1 VAARLYTSFGWRA
14 TVVRLTAVGAS
25 GDLLPRVRQRL
36 RGFDSTTI
44 SEAVVMMWTMQILV
58 DALGN
63 LCMMVHDCLSG
74 RIIGN
79 LAPYSVRN
87 KLLGTFETLSRV
99 LGRGKETKKK
109 GEGKKIYFG

>member
-1 VAARLYTSFGWRA
+1 VAEHVRVAPRGSASFGWRA
-14 TVVRLTAVGAS
+14 AVVRLTAVGAS
-25 GDLLPRVRQRL
+25 GDLLLRVRQRL

-44 SEAVVMMWTMQILV
+44 SQAVVMMRTTQILV

-79 LAPYSVRN
+79 L
-87 KLLGTFETLSRV
+87 LIL
-99 LGRGKETKKK
+99 
-109 GEGKKIYFG
+109 